1 MKVNKDKKYVLFD
14 DDKEFIEWCVD
25 ASIKIRQDGDII
37 SSYFDFTPQYDEWVK
52 SGYHFIIT
60 DKQSQIYKH
69 QAVTVKVLTRKVQ
82 NLKTFYGREFLRG

>member
-25 ASIKIRQDGDII
+25 TSIKIRQDGDII
-37 SSYFDFTPQYDEWVK
+37 SSYFDFTLQYDEWVK
-52 SGYHFIIT
+52 SGYYFIIA

-69 QAVTVKVLTRKVQ
+69 QSVTVKVLTRKVQ

>member
-25 ASIKIRQDGDII
+25 TSIKIRQDGDII
-37 SSYFDFTPQYDEWVK
+37 SSYFDFTLQYDEWVE
-52 SGYHFIIT
+52 SGYHFIIA
-60 DKQSQIYKH
+60 DKQSQICKH
-69 QAVTVKVLTRKVQ
+69 QSVTVKVLTRKVQ

>member
-25 ASIKIRQDGDII
+25 TSIKIRQDGDII
-37 SSYFDFTPQYDEWVK
+37 SSYFDFTLQYDEWVE
-52 SGYHFIIT
+52 SGYHFIIA

-69 QAVTVKVLTRKVQ
+69 QSVTVKVLTRKVQ